1 MLRMAA
7 DAGMAASTRT
17 AETAG
22 FMKWSRRF
30 IRRQVEKRKEGGSET
45 FFHRMKRFSALA
57 DDGFKVA
64 DHGARA
70 ADNGAGAADDGAG
83 AADDGA
89 RAADDG
95 AGAADDGAGAADDGA
110 RAADDGAR
118 AADNGARAAD
128 NGARAADNGAR
139 AADDGARAAVDG
151 AEVAVDGGLRGTSAS
166 PLLGR
171 RESRNL
177 AVISESFMKWRV
189 FSLIHLKGRSEP
201 RELGLPTKPSCRVA
215 NVRHG
220 LKGGIAVTGKEDF
233 LLDRMTLVRAGE
245 LLGVHFLT
253 SLHAHCVAGYAFE
266 QIGGLEL
273 DEEVKGV

>member
-1 MLRMAA
+1 MVPGPDFCMLRMAA

-70 ADNGAGAADDGAG
+70 ADNGAGAADDGA
-83 AADDGA
+83 

-95 AGAADDGAGAADDGA
+95 AW
-110 RAADDGAR
+110 
-118 AADNGARAAD
+118 
-128 NGARAADNGAR
+128 

-189 FSLIHLKGRSEP
+189 FSLIHRTGRSEP